1 MCDRP
6 PVRVRPVSRSE
17 SVVHFALAGTTW
29 VSQTHGV
36 QNHAVGEDARFV
48 LDVNRC
54 LYFDA
59 AGRRL
64 AA

>member
-1 MCDRP
+1 M
-6 PVRVRPVSRSE
+6 
-17 SVVHFALAGTTW
+17 HFALAGTTW
-29 VSQTHGV
+29 VSLARGV
-36 QNHAVGEDARFV
+36 QSRTVGEQARFT
-48 LDVNRC
+48 LDVDRC